1 MRFLFQL
8 TFTVF
13 FFTFATLLF
22 AQLDTV
28 RYQGPSTGSVGSGA
42 MQNTDN
48 FTDVFIPEYTGE
60 NKEIPNM
67 QIPPDYYGEM
77 PAIDESLVPEVVYIE
92 DTGVSDNPD
101 GNGGQTVLLN
111 SFLGFNATNA
121 TPPDPCMAA
130 GPDHIIAMVNAFP
143 SLFRIF
149 DKQGNV
155 LKTINNAAWYAPVSP
170 DEIGDV
176 QVIYDHFAERW
187 VMAVMQVNNSNQTAA
202 TLISYSDDSNPL
214 GVWYVYRLDTKMHG
228 SVPSNTWGDYPQ
240 LGFDDEAIY
249 IMTRLAVFGSPFI
262 SNNKIRVISKS
273 ELYNSNGGAV
283 TWKDFWDIG
292 IPNNPGSSTRPDI
305 IHPVFSYTAGQS
317 GYFFWANSGGW
328 NSYYLYRVINP
339 LSSSPTIR
347 GKVIPGSYIQAPDAN
362 QLGGGPI
369 LSRGSTCLTAPI
381 VKDGKLYMTHSVR
394 NSLYPANA
402 SVRYVIV
409 DLATNTIEEQAELG
423 AQGYFFIYPT
433 IAVDQ
438 NNNIALT
445 FSRSADTEYIG
456 AYYSTKHAADPPGLS
471 PSQPF
476 AEGLGSY
483 SGGGSPSRW
492 GDYMAIYLDPSN
504 NFDVWMHTEYAA
516 GGGSWATYIAQI
528 RMAPYSGVY
537 TFASPLNIDFGDAE
551 VGGSSNTFIAII
563 SNYGDADLIITAI
576 PSSVGDFNVLSPP
589 TLPYTIVPYDSL
601 ELQFNFTPS
610 GVGVV
615 TENFNF
621 SSNDPGFSGLTFTGN
636 GYRIYPAMDK
646 TLYASS
652 GSQNS
657 GNILTIDENSG
668 AGTNIGASLFDAVK
682 SLSVHPETG
691 VLYGLVTG
699 NSSSDLVKVNA
710 AAGDSYVLHT
720 IAIPTLNSMAFDTAG
735 TLYVTTLNGEFYTVD
750 LSTGNTSFVVDA
762 EGSYNGLAFHP
773 ATNEI
778 WATTRSIVTNK
789 DAVFKVD
796 LSTGDTSMVGN
807 TGLGKLTNA
816 ISFDENLNLYGIIG
830 AENDVADFISIDPS
844 NGSGTII
851 GSVGFK
857 SILGLA
863 FSESGITD
871 VEDDV
876 NGTNPSEYALR
887 QNYPNPFNPS
897 TKINFVLP
905 EKSFVDLRVYNILGK
920 EVETL
925 VLDEKAAGYHEVQ
938 FDAKGLPSG
947 VYLYKLKAGKF
958 SETKKMIIVK

>member
-8 TFTVF
+8 TLVIP
-13 FFTFATLLF
+13 FTFLSTPSF
-22 AQLDTV
+22 AQLDSV
-28 RYQGPSTGSVGSGA
+28 WYQGPSAGSVNSGA

-48 FTDVFIPEYTGE
+48 FTDEFIPEYTGE
-60 NKEIPNM
+60 NREIPNL

-77 PAIDESLVPEVVYIE
+77 PAIDESLIPETIYIE
-92 DTGVSDNPD
+92 DTRVTDNPD

-111 SFLGFNATNA
+111 SFLGFNQTPA

-130 GPDHIIAMVNAFP
+130 GPDHIIAMVNGFP

-155 LKTINNAAWYAPVSP
+155 LKTISVAAWWAPVSP

-176 QVIYDHFAERW
+176 QVIYDHFADRW
-187 VMAVMQVNNSNQTAA
+187 VMAVMQVNNSNLTAA
-202 TLISYSDDSNPL
+202 TLISYSDDSDPL
-214 GVWYVYRLDTKMHG
+214 GVWYVYRLDTKLHG

-249 IMTRLAVFGSPFI
+249 IYTSLSFFGSPYI
-262 SNNKIRVISKS
+262 HDNKIRVIPKS
-273 ELYNSNGGAV
+273 QFYGSNGGPV
-283 TWKDFWDIG
+283 TWIDFWSVKTPG
-292 IPNNPGSSTRPDI
+292 GSSGGTSLFY
-305 IHPVFSYTAGQS
+305 IHPTFSYTAGEG
-317 GYFFWANSGGW
+317 GYFFWANFQGW

-339 LSSSPTIR
+339 TSSAPTIR
-347 GKVIPGSYIQAPDAN
+347 GKIISSSYQEAPNAN

-369 LSRGSTCLTAPI
+369 LSRGSGCYVAPI

-394 NSLYPANA
+394 NSMYPTNT

-409 DLATNTIEEQAELG
+409 DLATNTIDEQADLG
-423 AQGYFFIYPT
+423 AQGYYFIYPT

-483 SGGGSPSRW
+483 TGGGSPSRW

-516 GGGSWATYIAQI
+516 GGGTWATYIAQI

-537 TFASPLNIDFGDAE
+537 TFASPQNIDFGDAE
-551 VGGSSNTFIAII
+551 VGGSSNTLTAII

-589 TLPYTIVPYDSL
+589 TLPYTIVPYDTL

-610 GVGVV
+610 GIGVV

-621 SSNDPGFSGLTFTGN
+621 SSNDPGFGGLTFTGN

-646 TLYASS
+646 TFYASS
-652 GSQNS
+652 GTQNS

-691 VLYGLVTG
+691 ILYGLVTG
-699 NSSSDLVKVNA
+699 NGSSDLVRVNS
-710 AAGDSYVLHT
+710 AAGDSYLLHT
-720 IAIPTLNSMAFDTAG
+720 VNIPTLNSMAFDTAG
-735 TLYVTTLNGEFYTVD
+735 TLYITTLNGEFYTVD
-750 LSTGNTSFVVDA
+750 LATGNTSFVVDA
-762 EGSYNGLAFHP
+762 EGSYNGIAFHP
-773 ATNEI
+773 VTNEL
-778 WATTRSIVTNK
+778 WATTRSIVVNK

-796 LSTGDTSMVGN
+796 LSTGDTTMVGN

-816 ISFDENLNLYGIIG
+816 IAFDEGSNLYGIIG

-844 NGSGTII
+844 TGSGTII

-863 FSESGITD
+863 FSESGITA

-876 NGTNPSEYALR
+876 NGINPSEYALR
-887 QNYPNPFNPS
+887 QNFPNPFNPS

-925 VLDEKAAGYHEVQ
+925 VLDEKPAGYHEVQ
-938 FDAKGLPSG
+938 FDARDLPSG
-947 VYLYKLKAGKF
+947 VYLYKIKAGKF
-958 SETKKMIIVK
+958 SETKKMILVK